1 VTSFGERVSA
11 ALAAHG
17 PLCVGIDPHTSLLE
31 EWGMDA
37 SAAGA
42 REFGLRVV
50 EAAAGRVGIVKPQV
64 AFFERY
70 GSAGFAALEEVLA
83 SARETDLIVIADA
96 KRGDI
101 GTTMDGY
108 AAAWLEPGS
117 PLEADAVT
125 LSPYLGP
132 DSLRTTLTT
141 AIRHGKGAFVLA
153 ATSNPEAFA
162 LQSAQVV
169 DVAATDGQ
177 TVAERVAR
185 DIAWVN
191 GSAAFPGSL
200 GPVGLV
206 VGATV
211 DRCDRTDRRRP
222 PGRPDPRTG
231 IRGAGRRA
239 GRSRRALR
247 PGGAERH
254 RQREPQHP
262 VGRTRRDRAAHRGS
276 RGTVRRFPW
285 LNRARLPRSTGSRHP
300 VAPSPPAASARRSRR
315 TCPCASSRRRSCFGA
330 PSPSPSRPPAP
341 CA

>member
-1 VTSFGERVSA
+1 MTSFGERVTA
-11 ALAAHG
+11 ALTAHG
-17 PLCVGIDPHTSLLE
+17 PLCVGIDPHAALLE
-31 EWGMDA
+31 QWGTDA
-37 SAAGA
+37 SASAA
-42 REFGLRVV
+42 RDFGLRVV
-50 EAAAGRVGIVKPQV
+50 DAAAGRVGIVKPQV

-70 GSAGFAALEEVLA
+70 GSAGYAALEDVLA
-83 SARETDLIVIADA
+83 AARAAGLIVIADA

-108 AAAWLEPGS
+108 AAAWLQPGS
-117 PLEADAVT
+117 PLEVDAVT

-132 DSLRTTLTT
+132 DSLRATLTT

-191 GSAAFPGSL
+191 GSAAFSGGL

-211 DRCDRTDRRRP
+211 DRAAIGLTD
-222 PGRPDPRTG
+222 DAL
-231 IRGAGRRA
+231 RGAPILA
-239 GRSRRALR
+239 
-247 PGGAERH
+247 PGFGAQGAEPSDLESLFGPAAPQVIASESRSILSAGPSALA
-254 RQREPQHP
+254 QRIEE
-262 VGRTRRDRAAHRGS
+262 RAALYGGPRG
-276 RGTVRRFPW
+276 
-285 LNRARLPRSTGSRHP
+285 
-300 VAPSPPAASARRSRR
+300 
-315 TCPCASSRRRSCFGA
+315 
-330 PSPSPSRPPAP
+330 
-341 CA
+341 

>member
-1 VTSFGERVSA
+1 MTSFGERVTA
-11 ALAAHG
+11 ALGAYG
-17 PLCVGIDPHTSLLE
+17 PLCVGIDPHVSLLE
-31 EWGMDA
+31 EWGSDA

-42 REFGLRVV
+42 RDFGLRVV

-70 GSAGFAALEEVLA
+70 GSAGFAALEDVLA
-83 SARETDLIVIADA
+83 AARAAGLVVIADA

-108 AAAWLEPGS
+108 AGAWLEPGS

-132 DSLRTTLTT
+132 DSLRATLTT
-141 AIRHGKGAFVLA
+141 AVRNGKGAFVLA

-191 GSAAFPGSL
+191 GSAAFDGGL
-200 GPVGLV
+200 GPIGLV

-211 DRCDRTDRRRP
+211 DRDAVGLTD
-222 PGRPDPRTG
+222 DAL
-231 IRGAGRRA
+231 RGAPILAPGFGVQGAQPDDLVRLFGPIAPNVIASESRSILSAGPEGLPRRID
-239 GRSRRALR
+239 
-247 PGGAERH
+247 E
-254 RQREPQHP
+254 
-262 VGRTRRDRAAHRGS
+262 RAALYGGHRG
-276 RGTVRRFPW
+276 
-285 LNRARLPRSTGSRHP
+285 
-300 VAPSPPAASARRSRR
+300 
-315 TCPCASSRRRSCFGA
+315 
-330 PSPSPSRPPAP
+330 
-341 CA
+341 